1 MAKHSTLLLFVGI
14 IFWVFLASQVLGQT
28 DELDLLALQEFY
40 KSLNKPPQLSMW
52 KSDGG
57 DPCQDSWIGV
67 ECEGSS
73 IIHLK
78 LHGLNL
84 SGNFGYE
91 LVNLENLKQLDLSSN
106 NILGPISFSLPPN
119 LTNLNL
125 ADNKFTG
132 SIPQSLSFMTHL
144 RRLNLSQNLLSGPL
158 GDVFNGLENLRE
170 MDLSC
175 NSFSGDLPSS
185 FASTTNLWRL
195 FLQSNQFTGSVIY
208 LANLPL
214 IDLNIEDNH
223 FSGIIPENFQK
234 IKNLWIGGN
243 HFDIGANYTP
253 WTFPSDVVP
262 DERSIPSPPTSESNA
277 ISKHPSPD
285 KPKPKKRRIGIAG
298 IICTVGGV
306 LMATC
311 AAAFAVIRVRHSQK
325 RKLRTLEGVEDSVHS
340 LHVSTAR
347 DYSSS
352 DLEGSPYLSSLNSPS
367 TIAPWHLPPVRTRTM
382 KVTKRKSFSSKPKIP
397 ISAKLYT
404 VAELQFATNC
414 FSEKNLLGEGSL
426 GAVYRAE
433 FPDGQIFAVKSL
445 MLVPLSLNEEEQ
457 VLDAIRNTSRLR
469 HPNIVRLVGYC
480 VESGQHILVYEYIR
494 NLTLEDALHC
504 AAYTPLSWSLRL
516 RIAFGVAQALDY
528 LHSSIPPVMHRN
540 LKAANILLDEDL
552 TPRLCDCGLAILR
565 SLTSNSVK
573 LKASE
578 MAIINSGYTA
588 PEPVQPE
595 NNSSKADT
603 YAFGVLLVELLTG
616 RKPFDSSKPT
626 KEQSLVKWA
635 SSRLHDNK
643 SLIEMIDPALRRTIS
658 SKVLSSYADIVS
670 LCIQP
675 AKEFRPCMSEIV
687 NSLKGLVQKHEQ
699 GDGAELDSLERSFRS
714 TTTRFIGSPSISY
727 YSSECP
733 PSH

>member
-1 MAKHSTLLLFVGI
+1 VKYLFYKRNFMKHSTLPVSGDYLLV
-14 IFWVFLASQVLGQT
+14 
-28 DELDLLALQEFY
+28 LALQEFY

-144 RRLNLSQNLLSGPL
+144 RRL
-158 GDVFNGLENLRE
+158 
-170 MDLSC
+170 
-175 NSFSGDLPSS
+175 
-185 FASTTNLWRL
+185 

-214 IDLNIEDNH
+214 IDL
-223 FSGIIPENFQK
+223 
-234 IKNLWIGGN
+234 IGGN

-347 DYSSS
+347 

-675 AKEFRPCMSEIV
+675 AKEFRPCMSEIA